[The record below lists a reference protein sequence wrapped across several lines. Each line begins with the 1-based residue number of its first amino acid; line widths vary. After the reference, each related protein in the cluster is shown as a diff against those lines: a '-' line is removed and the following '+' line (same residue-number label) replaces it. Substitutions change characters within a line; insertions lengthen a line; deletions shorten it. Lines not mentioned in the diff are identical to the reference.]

1 MRSVRAQKDVSR
13 DSSEIMG
20 AFASRAAGPLLKPAA
35 GGRSSSGA
43 ATLLKSAAGG
53 RSSSAAL
60 LKAQSA
66 APPAQRSYRLAT
78 GEIPLYPE
86 PLNRTLLW
94 IAASGDREP
103 EAAACLPERLGAEES
118 RRLVEAAVREGLAG
132 LLYQRLRACGRLAM
146 LAAPSAQRL
155 ESIYYLTLQ
164 TNLRYFSVLKEI
176 AGGGVPFVVMQ
187 GAALLA
193 EIYPDPGLR
202 PLGDIDLWVLPGNRE
217 RLVAGLVRLGFRE
230 TSLAPGVFRR
240 GDVLV
245 DTHVQLDWTERI
257 RASRFLFAVDLE
269 TVHRACRRV
278 SWDGLELLCLGKYDQ
293 VIYLTVHAIKHNLE
307 RLIWLAD
314 IQRLVA
320 RWQTADWEELRRR
333 ARQLGQEKVVP
344 VLAYL
349 RQALFGMRTPAAAL
363 AGLNLSALD
372 RYLLRMRKRGPL
384 PKWSSLT
391 LLSAGNCLRRLEFAF
406 ESTFPRPEILR
417 QVFAD
422 RNEQSD
428 RRLYGLRIRQLLG
441 MIKS

>member
-1 MRSVRAQKDVSR
+1 
-13 DSSEIMG
+13 
-20 AFASRAAGPLLKPAA
+20 
-35 GGRSSSGA
+35 
-43 ATLLKSAAGG
+43 
-53 RSSSAAL
+53 
-60 LKAQSA
+60 
-66 APPAQRSYRLAT
+66 
-78 GEIPLYPE
+78 
-86 PLNRTLLW
+86 LNRILLW
-94 IAASGDREP
+94 VAAYGDLDC
-103 EAAACLPERLGAEES
+103 EAAACLPERLSAEES
-118 RRLVEAAVREGLAG
+118 RLLVEAALREGLAG

-146 LAAPSAQRL
+146 LAAPEARRL

-176 AGGGVPFVVMQ
+176 AGRGVPFVVMQ

-217 RLVAGLVRLGFRE
+217 RIGAVLVKLGFRE
-230 TSLAPGVFRR
+230 TSMAPGVFRR

-257 RASRFLFAVDLE
+257 RSSRFLFAVDIE
-269 TVHRACRRV
+269 TIHRDCRRV
-278 SWDGLELLCLGKYDQ
+278 SWDGLELFCLGRHDQ

-320 RWQTADWEELRRR
+320 SWQTADWEALRRR
-333 ARQLGQEKVVP
+333 ALQLGQEKVVA

-349 RQALFGMRTPAAAL
+349 RQALFGMQTPAAAL

-391 LLSAGNCLRRLEFAF
+391 LLSTGNCFRRLEFAL
-406 ESTFPRPEILR
+406 ESTFPRPEVLR

-422 RNEQSD
+422 RRGRSD
-428 RRLYGLRIRQLLG
+428 RALYGLRIRQLLG